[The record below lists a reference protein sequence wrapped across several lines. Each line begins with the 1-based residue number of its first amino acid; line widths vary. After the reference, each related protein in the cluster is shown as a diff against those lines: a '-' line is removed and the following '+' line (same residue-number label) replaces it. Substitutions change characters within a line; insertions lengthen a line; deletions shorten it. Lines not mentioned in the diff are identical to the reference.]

1 MIGQAILLGCIAF
14 IAQSE
19 YALGTS
25 LLSRPIVTGL
35 FVGIVLGDVKT
46 GVIMGATL
54 ELAFIGSFSV
64 GASIPPDVVT
74 GGILGTAFAITAGAG
89 TETALVL
96 GLPIATLTLILK
108 NIYLGLLIP
117 IMSQKADQYAEEG
130 AYKGVERMH
139 LLAGFGL
146 SFMLALIVTIS
157 FAVGSNTIKG
167 LLDLIPEFIQHGL
180 SVATGIIPALGFA
193 MLARLLINK
202 QVAPYFFLGFVLMA
216 YFKLPVTFQM
226 EFSWNYERQM
236 NMAYVYAMIPI
247 LKKLYPQKEEMAA
260 ALKRHLAFFNTT
272 PHIVT
277 FILGINAAMEEE
289 NVLDENFEVGTI
301 DSIKTSL
308 MGPLAGLGDSFFW
321 GTLRLIATGVGT
333 SLALQ
338 GNVLGPILFLLIFN
352 VPHVIVRYLL
362 NRWGYKLGTGFLK
375 KIQANGMMESLTLG
389 ASIIGLMVV
398 GAMTASM
405 IDLTIPITISGS
417 GKNAVTVQSIFDDI
431 MPKLLP
437 LASFGFVFYLLKKEV
452 KPLAILG
459 GMAIVGILGSLIGLF

>member
-1 MIGQAILLGCIAF
+1 MMTK
-14 IAQSE
+14 
-19 YALGTS
+19 TS
-25 LLSRPIVTGL
+25 
-35 FVGIVLGDVKT
+35 KT
-46 GVIMGATL
+46 KTENLITKK
-54 ELAFIGSFSV
+54 EL
-64 GASIPPDVVT
+64 
-74 GGILGTAFAITAGAG
+74 
-89 TETALVL
+89 
-96 GLPIATLTLILK
+96 
-108 NIYLGLLIP
+108 N
-117 IMSQKADQYAEEG
+117 
-130 AYKGVERMH
+130 
-139 LLAGFGL
+139 
-146 SFMLALIVTIS
+146 
-157 FAVGSNTIKG
+157 
-167 LLDLIPEFIQHGL
+167 
-180 SVATGIIPALGFA
+180 
-193 MLARLLINK
+193 
-202 QVAPYFFLGFVLMA
+202 QVFWRS
-216 YFKLPVTFQM
+216 FQM

-247 LKKLYPQKEEMAA
+247 LKKLYPQKEELAA

-352 VPHVIVRYLL
+352 VL
-362 NRWGYKLGTGFLK
+362 NCWGYKLGTGFLK

>member
-1 MIGQAILLGCIAF
+1 MMTK
-14 IAQSE
+14 
-19 YALGTS
+19 TS
-25 LLSRPIVTGL
+25 
-35 FVGIVLGDVKT
+35 KT
-46 GVIMGATL
+46 KTENLITKK
-54 ELAFIGSFSV
+54 EL
-64 GASIPPDVVT
+64 
-74 GGILGTAFAITAGAG
+74 
-89 TETALVL
+89 
-96 GLPIATLTLILK
+96 
-108 NIYLGLLIP
+108 N
-117 IMSQKADQYAEEG
+117 
-130 AYKGVERMH
+130 
-139 LLAGFGL
+139 
-146 SFMLALIVTIS
+146 
-157 FAVGSNTIKG
+157 
-167 LLDLIPEFIQHGL
+167 
-180 SVATGIIPALGFA
+180 
-193 MLARLLINK
+193 
-202 QVAPYFFLGFVLMA
+202 QVFWRS
-216 YFKLPVTFQM
+216 FQM

-459 GMAIVGILGSLIGLF
+459 GMAIVGILAH